1 MARLPLYYF
10 NILHADDRA
19 GRKGPSNEALW
30 AEIQDS
36 IDSLQPMPEKMYYE
50 GVFTF
55 NNRLIVIPPE
65 NVSEALNEIYK
76 MPDGPNRK
84 MLLKLADVG
93 TSLVP
98 CEEQQLLTAWNKTEA
113 EILRKEGTGET
124 MSAEEIGGQSV
135 YLLTRNRVIGQVIAQ
150 TLSEDEAGIVFL
162 GSVHNLEGMMVNYL
176 TDVQGLNVIEM
187 NPHIRC

>member
-10 NILHADDRA
+10 NIGYAEA
-19 GRKGPSNEALW
+19 QPEKNSPSTEALW

-36 IDSLQPMPEKMYYE
+36 INSLQPVPKKMYCE

-65 NVSEALNEIYK
+65 NVSEALDEIYK
-76 MPDGPNRK
+76 MPDGRNKK
-84 MLLKLADVG
+84 MLLKLADLG

-98 CEEQQLLTAWNKTEA
+98 CEEQQLLMAWNKSEA
-113 EILRKEGTGET
+113 EMLRKERAGEAI
-124 MSAEEIGGQSV
+124 SAEDIGGQSV
-135 YLLTRNRVIGQVIAQ
+135 YLLSRNKVIGQVISQ
-150 TLSEDEAGIVFL
+150 TLSEDEAGILFL

-176 TDVQGLNVIEM
+176 RDIQGLNVIEM
-187 NPHIRC
+187 NPHIR